1 MEIEARSN
9 VLQLKQRARLRR
21 RLTSE
26 DLCPDMHMVAFIV
39 FVLASCAQEGMST
52 LV

>member
-21 RLTSE
+21 RLMSE
-26 DLCPDMHMVAFIV
+26 DLYQTHAHGGIHCVCFGKLCSGRYVD
-39 FVLASCAQEGMST
+39 S
-52 LV
+52 